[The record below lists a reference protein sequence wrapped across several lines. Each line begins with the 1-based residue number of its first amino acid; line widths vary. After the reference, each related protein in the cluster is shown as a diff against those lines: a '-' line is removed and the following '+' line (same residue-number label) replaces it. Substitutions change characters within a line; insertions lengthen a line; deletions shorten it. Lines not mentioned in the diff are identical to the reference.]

1 MLDEARRW
9 AETQFG
15 AADLGDARRTHR
27 LVSIMAAIARAPDE
41 SVPRHLGS
49 LANTKAGYRLFDCGA
64 VTRTAVMDPHVA
76 QCRAAAARHPIVLM
90 VQDDTI
96 LDFSP
101 HRTLKGAGRGGAASD
116 RPHGS
121 GRHDPRF
128 LAASHAQGGRPRRRR
143 PRPRVLGSLLAH
155 GCLAVRPSG
164 ATLGLAHQ
172 TIWARPPKGVTPQTR
187 ESAVWAETVE
197 TIGRPPDGT
206 TFVSVGDR
214 GADIFAHLE
223 SVRDAGWDAVVRA
236 VRDRRLVQG
245 GGSLTALRAAR
256 AMGASSIRTKTGE
269 AVVCVAWR
277 ELELLPPRDGPQ
289 GRTPI
294 RVRGVRVW
302 NDRLEWLL
310 LTTRPVE
317 SLEQALEIVSWYTRR
332 WIVEEFHKAWKTGC
346 RAEERRLTQAD
357 RLVPLLGALA
367 IVAVRL
373 LTLRDA
379 ARRDGTAPAD
389 APAAALTVLA
399 AKLQRPAECFESN
412 RAFLR
417 GVAQLGGFLARRSD
431 GEPGWQT
438 LWKGWSV
445 LMTLVEGYE
454 LAQTIASA
462 K

>member
-1 MLDEARRW
+1 M
-9 AETQFG
+9 
-15 AADLGDARRTHR
+15 
-27 LVSIMAAIARAPDE
+27 
-41 SVPRHLGS
+41 
-49 LANTKAGYRLFDCGA
+49 N
-64 VTRTAVMDPHVA
+64 PHVA
-76 QCRAAAARHPIVLM
+76 QCHAAAARHPIVLM
-90 VQDDTI
+90 VHDDTI

-101 HRTLKGAGRGGAASD
+101 HRALKGAGRVGDD
-116 RPHGS
+116 RGT
-121 GRHDPRF
+121 GF
-128 LAASHAQGGRPRRRR
+128 LAHS
-143 PRPRVLGSLLAH
+143 
-155 GCLAVRPSG
+155 CLAVLPSG

-172 TIWARPPKGVTPQTR
+172 TIWTRPPKGVTPQTR
-187 ESAVWAETVE
+187 ESAVWADTVE
-197 TIGRPPDGT
+197 TIGRPPDRT
-206 TFVSVGDR
+206 IFVSVGDR

-223 SVRDAGWDAVVRA
+223 RVRDAGWDAVVRA
-236 VRDRRLVQG
+236 ARERRLVQG

-256 AMGASSIRTKTGE
+256 AMGASTIRTKTGE

-277 ELELLPPRDGPQ
+277 ELELLPPRNSSR

-310 LTTRPVE
+310 LTTRPIE
-317 SLEQALEIVSWYTRR
+317 SLDQALEIVSWYTRR

-379 ARRDGTAPAD
+379 ARRDSTAPAD
-389 APAAALTVLA
+389 APAAALKVLA
-399 AKLQRPAECFESN
+399 AKLRRPAECFETN

-417 GVAQLGGFLARRSD
+417 GVAQLGGFLARTSD

-454 LAQTIASA
+454 LAQTITSA

>member
-1 MLDEARRW
+1 MLDEARHW

-15 AADLGDARRTHR
+15 TADLGDARRTHR
-27 LVSIMAAIARAPDE
+27 LVSTMAAIARAPDE
-41 SVPRHLGS
+41 SLPRQLGS
-49 LANTKAGYRLFDCGA
+49 LADTKAGYRLFDCGA
-64 VTRTAVMDPHVA
+64 VTRKAVMDPHVA
-76 QCRAAAARHPIVLM
+76 QCHAEAARHPIVLM
-90 VQDDTI
+90 VHDDTI

-101 HRTLKGAGRGGAASD
+101 HRTLKGAGRVGND
-116 RPHGS
+116 RGT
-121 GRHDPRF
+121 GF
-128 LAASHAQGGRPRRRR
+128 LAHS
-143 PRPRVLGSLLAH
+143 
-155 GCLAVRPSG
+155 CLAVLPSG
-164 ATLGLAHQ
+164 ATLGRAHQ

-197 TIGRPPDGT
+197 MIGRPPDGT
-206 TFVSVGDR
+206 AFVSVGDR
-214 GADIFAHLE
+214 GADIFGPLE
-223 SVRDAGWDAVVRA
+223 RVRDAGWDAVVRA

-256 AMGASSIRTKTGE
+256 ARGASSILTKTGE

-277 ELELLPPRDGPQ
+277 ALELLPPRTGPR
-289 GRTPI
+289 GRAPI

-310 LTTRPVE
+310 LTTRPIE
-317 SLEQALEIVSWYTRR
+317 SLDQALEIISWYTRR

-346 RAEERRLTQAD
+346 RAEERRLAQAD
-357 RLVPLLGALA
+357 RLVPRLGALA

-379 ARRDGTAPAD
+379 ARRDSTAPAD
-389 APAAALTVLA
+389 APAAALKVLA
-399 AKLQRPAECFESN
+399 AKLHRPAECFESN

-417 GVAQLGGFLARRSD
+417 GVAQLGGFLARTSD
-431 GEPGWQT
+431 GDPGWQT

>member
-1 MLDEARRW
+1 MLDEARYW

-15 AADLGDARRTHR
+15 TADLGDARRTGR
-27 LVSIMAAIARAPDE
+27 V
-41 SVPRHLGS
+41 G
-49 LANTKAGYRLFDCGA
+49 
-64 VTRTAVMDPHVA
+64 
-76 QCRAAAARHPIVLM
+76 
-90 VQDDTI
+90 DD
-96 LDFSP
+96 
-101 HRTLKGAGRGGAASD
+101 RGTG
-116 RPHGS
+116 
-121 GRHDPRF
+121 F
-128 LAASHAQGGRPRRRR
+128 LAHS
-143 PRPRVLGSLLAH
+143 
-155 GCLAVRPSG
+155 CLAVLPSG

-256 AMGASSIRTKTGE
+256 AMGASTILTKTGE
-269 AVVCVAWR
+269 VVVCVAWR
-277 ELELLPPRDGPQ
+277 ELELLPPRNSPRR

-317 SLEQALEIVSWYTRR
+317 SLDQALEIVSWYTRR

-379 ARRDGTAPAD
+379 ARHASTAPAD
-389 APAAALTVLA
+389 APAAALKVLA
-399 AKLQRPAECFESN
+399 AKLHRPAECFETS

-417 GVAQLGGFLARRSD
+417 GVAQLGGFLARTSD
-431 GEPGWQT
+431 GDPGWQT

-454 LAQTIASA
+454 LAQTIAPA